1 VLGKGARR
9 KAVLMKIAKPRLD
22 RVFEKGGVLQMP
34 IGVAI
39 EPADLEGDLEHI
51 KPLENLRE

>member
-1 VLGKGARR
+1 
-9 KAVLMKIAKPRLD
+9 MKIAKPRLD

-51 KPLENLRE
+51 KRLENLRE